1 MINGL
6 PLPTNDPPQVV
17 LNHDKTV
24 PDPPVALRFMVP
36 ASSEQKPD
44 LSEITLTGAWAV
56 EDKIISKALL
66 DEPEIAGP
74 LLITLIR

>member
-1 MINGL
+1 
-6 PLPTNDPPQVV
+6 
-17 LNHDKTV
+17 
-24 PDPPVALRFMVP
+24 MVP
-36 ASSEQKPD
+36 VSSEQKPD